1 VVYMGQS
8 MSIAIRKW
16 GALFSAY
23 FQDGLAYRAS
33 GYIWLM
39 TDAIP
44 ALIMPLVWL
53 SAYNGRPT
61 IAGYSPSQMV
71 MYYLVMVTITNFITS
86 HLMWEIAME
95 IKEGFFSVYLVRPI
109 SFFQHQFI
117 RNLAWRTIR
126 TGIFLPVGFVLLMIF
141 KEYVQWGNFY
151 LGWQVWVAILLGHTL
166 SFTLVFAMSLLALW
180 LQEAHSV
187 YELYYIPSLFLSG
200 QLVPLSILPTW
211 ALGISAIL
219 PFRYTLA
226 LPTELIVG
234 RLSPEAG
241 TQQILIQLIW
251 ITIAVIAGQ
260 FLWRKGLKH
269 YTGVGQ

>member
-1 VVYMGQS
+1 MGQS

-241 TQQILIQLIW
+241 TQQILIQIIW
-251 ITIAVIAGQ
+251 ITIAVISGQ